1 MSYDVIVIGAGMM
14 GAAAARHLAAEGAKV
29 LLLGPEE
36 PEAKAAHQGAFAS
49 HYDSGRITRGL
60 DENADWARLAR
71 RSIDRYPDIASRSGI
86 PFFMETGCLM
96 AGPAEGELADFVAR
110 TEAVARRLDTPFE
123 RLEGAEL
130 ADRFPFLAFPAGTIA
145 LHEASA
151 AGCIDPRGLVRAQIR
166 ISELDGAAIVRA
178 EAVSLE
184 ETPTAVRILCSDGET
199 RSAPTVVVAAG
210 AFSPGLLPNPPQL
223 TVYARTVALLE
234 VDEEEAERLRPMPS
248 IIHRPADRAC
258 DPYILPPLR
267 YPDRRL
273 RLKIGGDPQ
282 DRTLATDPEIKD
294 WFRCGGNPKVRDF
307 LADYLMKLMPDLKVR
322 EVTMDACVTS
332 FSTTGLPLIHR
343 RSDRIVALT
352 AGNGAA
358 AKSSDEIGR
367 LGAQVALGR
376 SLDGEGYDGPFAD

>member
-29 LLLGPEE
+29 LLLGPAE
-36 PEAKAAHQGAFAS
+36 PEAKSAHHGVFAS

-60 DENADWARLAR
+60 DQNADWARLAR
-71 RSIDRYPDIASRSGI
+71 RSIDRYAEIASRSGI

-96 AGPAEGELADFVAR
+96 AGPAEGELADFIAQ

-123 RLEGAEL
+123 RLEGAAL
-130 ADRFPFLAFPAGTIA
+130 TARFPFLAFPEGTIA

-151 AGCIDPRGLVRAQIR
+151 AGCIDPRELVRAQIR
-166 ISELDGAAIVRA
+166 TAELDGATLIRA

-184 ETPTAVRILCSDGET
+184 ETASEVRILCSDGET

-210 AFSPGLLPNPPQL
+210 AFSPALLPNPPQL

-248 IIHRPADRAC
+248 IIHRPADRTC
-258 DPYILPPLR
+258 DPYILPPIR
-267 YPDRRL
+267 YPDRRMC
-273 RLKIGGDPQ
+273 LKIGGDPQ
-282 DRTLATDPEIKD
+282 DSTLDGDAEIKD
-294 WFRCGGNPKVRDF
+294 WFRSGGNPKVRDF
-307 LADYLMKLMPDLKVR
+307 LAEYLVKLMPGLKVR
-322 EVTMDACVTS
+322 EVTMDACVTT

-367 LGAQVALGR
+367 LGAQVALGGT
-376 SLDGEGYDGPFAD
+376 LDSEDYDGPFAD